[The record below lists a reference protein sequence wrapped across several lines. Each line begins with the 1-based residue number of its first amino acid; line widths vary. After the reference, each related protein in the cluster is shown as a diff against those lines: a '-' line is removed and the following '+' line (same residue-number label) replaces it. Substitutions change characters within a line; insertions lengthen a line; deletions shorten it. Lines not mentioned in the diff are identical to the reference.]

1 MQYHFAEEKS
11 LSPARES
18 ALCAAGG
25 FFTEELLEKDL
36 RRRQVPAVRDPAPA
50 AIKALG

>member
-1 MQYHFAEEKS
+1 MQYHFAEDKS
-11 LSPARES
+11 LSP

-36 RRRQVPAVRDPAPA
+36 RRRQVPAVRDPAHA